1 MGQAWHVANRCLA
14 PGALD
19 GAAVVV
25 VVHDASHSPE
35 LTSEQRAVFSQ
46 LEHTTIPFAER
57 DASGVAG
64 LVAAPAGGWRFGFVL
79 GSNRLLLVDEGKA
92 CAAALNRAVEDE
104 VPVDGP
110 AGALCAVL
118 RELLRDHPAALARVH
133 EDFELFEE
141 QILEGRV
148 RIDRGKMM
156 VDTRKLLGLDTF
168 YQGMS
173 DLTEELAD
181 EGLLFVTPADRS
193 RLRVLARQLSRLATR
208 LESVQEYG
216 LQVHSLYQES
226 IDVRQNNVMQWLTVV
241 TTIAMPLTFI
251 TGWYGMNFPH
261 MGLIDSPWGY
271 PIVVVA
277 CLVIAACE
285 IIFFRRN
292 GWLSFGG
299 SRRRRGKRRR

>member
-1 MGQAWHVANRCLA
+1 MNRFWHIEDGHLA
-14 PGALD
+14 PGAQRD
-19 GAAVVV
+19 AAAVETVS
-25 VVHDASHSPE
+25 DASAAPDLSF
-35 LTSEQRAVFSQ
+35 EQRSVLSQ
-46 LEHTTIPFAER
+46 LKHAVIPFAER
-57 DASGVAG
+57 DPLGVAG
-64 LVAAPAGGWRFGFVL
+64 LVVASAGGWRFGFVL
-79 GSNRLLLVDEGKA
+79 SADRLLLVDGGDV
-92 CAAALNRAVEDE
+92 CAPALDRAVEDE
-104 VPVDGP
+104 MPVDGP

-141 QILEGRV
+141 QILEGHV

-156 VDTRKLLGLDTF
+156 DDTRKLLGLDTF

-173 DLTEELAD
+173 DLAEELAD
-181 EGLLFVTPADRS
+181 EGIPFVAPQDRA
-193 RLRVLARQLSRLATR
+193 RLRTLARQLGRLAAR

-241 TTIAMPLTFI
+241 TTIVMPLTFI

-271 PIVVVA
+271 PVVVVV
-277 CLVIAACE
+277 CLIIAACE
-285 IIFFRRN
+285 IVFFRRN

-299 SRRRRGKRRR
+299 SRRRHGGRRR